1 MGGPVS
7 CVTTDQHGGGKYGS
21 QGQESRANQSGV
33 AAGSGPGDRGIKAA
47 GRPRGDGG
55 VNTDFTPA

>member
-7 CVTTDQHGGGKYGS
+7 CVTTDQHGGGRYSS
-21 QGQESRANQSGV
+21 QGQESGANQSGA

-47 GRPRGDGG
+47 GRPRGDGE
-55 VNTDFTPA
+55 